1 MQNRDNYENS
11 GLRQVKGVRREIKQS
26 TLRGSGVEIEI
37 TGIFD
42 TTIFLKQEEVQE
54 VHKNYVNSHLFPKR
68 QETT

>member
-1 MQNRDNYENS
+1 M
-11 GLRQVKGVRREIKQS
+11 RREIKQS
-26 TLRGSGVEIEI
+26 TLRGSGVEIDI

-54 VHKNYVNSHLFPKR
+54 VPPNYVNSHLFPKR